1 MLVLSRKLGES
12 IVVAESIVVTVLE
25 VKRGVVRL
33 GVEAPRAIRVL
44 RQELEDRPGRA
55 PEVRQVTAAGG

>member
-12 IVVAESIVVTVLE
+12 IVVADSIVVTVLE

-33 GVEAPRAIRVL
+33 GVEAPRAVRVL
-44 RQELEDRPGRA
+44 RQELTDGSGQA
-55 PEVRQVTAAGG
+55 PEVREVTAAGG